1 LHIAIDAHS
10 VGARLGGNET
20 YATNLIEA
28 LAEIDS
34 VNRYTLYVTKK
45 EAVERFRHRWPN
57 VQVRMTLPHTPV
69 VRIPLTLSVELRRR
83 PVDILH
89 VQYTSPPFTPCPVVN
104 TIHDLSFEHL
114 PETFKRR
121 SWRQMRLTIR
131 RSAQTAA
138 HIITD
143 SDYSRNDILTT
154 YGLPPERVTATPLAA
169 SSRFKPILDG
179 AEVERVRQKYGIEGD
194 YILTVGSI
202 QPRKNMPRLIR
213 AYASLCRERNIE
225 PMPKLVV
232 AGKRAWLFE
241 DTLDAAENS
250 SVRDQILFMG
260 YVPEADLP
268 ALYTSAKCFVYPS
281 YFEGFGIPTLE
292 AMCCGTPTITGDR
305 TCFPEIIGNAGLLVD
320 PFDELAI
327 SDAMRRVV
335 TDERLRTELS
345 SKGIER
351 ASLYDWK
358 KTARQTLG
366 VYEAVNAANRKLRTP
381 TKTMQAG
388 G

>member
-1 LHIAIDAHS
+1 MHIAIDAHS
-10 VGARLGGNET
+10 VGAGLGGNET

-34 VNRYTLYVTKK
+34 KNRYTLYVTKK
-45 EAVERFRHRWPN
+45 EAVKRFANRWNN
-57 VQVRMTLPHTPV
+57 VDLRLTLPHTPL
-69 VRIPLTLSVELRRR
+69 VRIPLTLTVELRRR

-143 SDYSRNDILTT
+143 SDFSRADILQT
-154 YGLPPERVTATPLAA
+154 YNLPPERVTATPLAA
-169 SSRFKPILDG
+169 AARFRPVLEPGEID
-179 AEVERVRQKYGIEGD
+179 RVRKQYGIVGD

-202 QPRKNMPRLIR
+202 QPRKNIPRLIR
-213 AYASLCRERNIE
+213 SFARLCRKGQLQ
-225 PMPKLVV
+225 PPPKLVV
-232 AGKRAWLFE
+232 AGKYAWLYD
-241 DTLDAAENS
+241 DTLTAAETS
-250 SVRDQILFMG
+250 EMKEHIIFTG

-268 ALYTSAKCFVYPS
+268 VLYSGAKCFVYPS

-292 AMCCGTPTITGDR
+292 AMRCGTPTIAGDR
-305 TCFPEIIGNAGLLVD
+305 TCFPEIIGDAGLMVD
-320 PFDELAI
+320 PFDEQAI
-327 SDAMRRVV
+327 EQGILRVL
-335 TDERLRTELS
+335 TDKQLREELRE
-345 SKGIER
+345 KGLKR

-358 KTARQTLG
+358 KTARLTLD
-366 VYEAVNAANRKLRTP
+366 VYERVHAKFGAAAKVGTVPGAR
-381 TKTMQAG
+381 
-388 G
+388 

>member
-1 LHIAIDAHS
+1 MHIAIDAHS
-10 VGARLGGNET
+10 VGTRLGGNET

-28 LAEIDS
+28 LAEVDS
-34 VNRYTLYVTKK
+34 VNRYTLYVTRR
-45 EAVERFRHRWPN
+45 EAVERFGNRWPN
-57 VQVRMTLPHTPV
+57 VRVRLTLPHTPL

-131 RSAQTAA
+131 RSAQSAA

-143 SDYSRNDILTT
+143 SEYSRNDILTT
-154 YGLPPERVTATPLAA
+154 YSLPPDRVTATPLAA
-169 SSRFKPILDG
+169 SSRFRPVGDSSEL
-179 AEVERVRQKYGIEGD
+179 ERVRKKYGISGD

-213 AYASLCRERNIE
+213 AYAQLCREAKLESI
-225 PMPKLVV
+225 PKLIV
-232 AGKRAWLFE
+232 AGKRAWLFD

-250 SVRDQILFMG
+250 AVRDQILFVG
-260 YVPEADLP
+260 YVPEEDLP
-268 ALYTSAKCFVYPS
+268 ALYTAAKCFVYPS

-292 AMCCGTPTITGDR
+292 AMRCGTPTITSDR
-305 TCFPEIIGNAGLLVD
+305 TCFPEIIGDAGLMVD
-320 PFDELAI
+320 PFDERAI
-327 SDAMRRVV
+327 LEVLVRVLG
-335 TDERLRTELS
+335 DEKLRKELS
-345 SKGIER
+345 EKGTKR

-358 KTARQTLG
+358 ETARQTLK
-366 VYEAVNAANRKLRTP
+366 VYDRVHAEKRNTQGRAKSVQGSN
-381 TKTMQAG
+381 
-388 G
+388 